1 MKRLMFLFVMAL
13 IVGAGK
19 GYCVSPQYTDT
30 VALSAEHF
38 DFDWCLKSDVEFEL
52 KVVYID
58 YYAWSEIRTLNFVLY
73 VDAGTNIVLLPTS
86 ADGKEYVELVP
97 KLAGR
102 VDVSVTEN
110 YKDDPNLV
118 LISISSKGDNVMFDD
133 TNYWYSKPANG
144 IVGKIRADLSG
155 LPNGKHYM
163 SALGEWPVT
172 EKAGN
177 VVLRSG
183 KTIYQYTEVKRPFEI
198 RGDLAI
204 FDYEVIDRPLGDV
217 NFDGNVNV
225 NDVSSIYTCILS
237 GEYNVACDLNGN
249 DVINVEDVSKLYKII
264 LDQ

>member
-1 MKRLMFLFVMAL
+1 MKRLMLLFAL
-13 IVGAGK
+13 VFIVGVGK
-19 GYCVSPQYTDT
+19 GYCVHPVYYDT
-30 VALSAEHF
+30 VFVFVDHIDE
-38 DFDWCLKSDVEFEL
+38 DWMSKSDVELEL
-52 KVVYID
+52 RILD
-58 YYAWSEIRTLNFVLY
+58 CLGLLPEIKTLNFVLY
-73 VDAGTNIVLLPTS
+73 VDADTKIVLQPTS

-133 TNYWYSKPANG
+133 TNYWYFKHANG
-144 IVGKIRADLSG
+144 IVGKIKVDFSG
-155 LPNGKHYM
+155 LLGGKHYVK
-163 SALGEWPVT
+163 SLGDWPVT
-172 EKAGN
+172 GKASN
-177 VVLRSG
+177 VVLG
-183 KTIYQYTEVKRPFEI
+183 TGQTIYQHAVVVREFEI

-204 FDYEVIDRPLGDV
+204 FDYDLMAHPIGDV

-249 DVINVEDVSKLYKII
+249 GFVNVEDVSKLYKII